1 MLKRKANYLFCVGPF
16 STESMG
22 FHQKETKSKGA
33 LVSPA
38 LSVNTLEIWTLEAL
52 LLELFS
58 FISNYFYFDREKV

>member
-1 MLKRKANYLFCVGPF
+1 MLKIKTNYLLCVGPF

-22 FHQKETKSKGA
+22 LHQEETKSKGA

-38 LSVNTLEIWTLEAL
+38 LCVNTLEIWTLEAL

-58 FISNYFYFDREKV
+58 FNSNYCYFDREKV